1 MRGFVSSLFNLCV
14 AAFSVLAFV
23 MGSYW
28 MATRQLG
35 ELQGVFLLTGY
46 LLAGIV
52 FSYRFLFADF
62 EPLSIMRP
70 GSRNWL
76 LN

>member
-1 MRGFVSSLFNLCV
+1 MRGFVSSLFSLFV
-14 AAFSVLAFV
+14 AAFSMLAFV
-23 MGSYW
+23 VGSYW

-52 FSYRFLFADF
+52 FTYRFLFADF
-62 EPLSIMRP
+62 EPLSITRP
-70 GSRNWL
+70 GRAA
-76 LN
+76 

>member
-1 MRGFVSSLFNLCV
+1 MRGFVSSLFNLFV
-14 AAFSVLAFV
+14 AVFSMLAFL

-28 MATRQLG
+28 IATRQLG

-62 EPLSIMRP
+62 EPLSITRS
-70 GSRNWL
+70 GRAL
-76 LN
+76 L